1 MPGTHE
7 PSGQLPPALVDALEA
22 FAGYQSAQAGRS
34 AHTVRA
40 YRGDLI
46 DLMDYLSGQGIRRL
60 DEVGLPDLRAWLAG
74 QQRAGLAAATLQ
86 RRSGAARVFFRWARQ
101 QGLVA
106 EDPAAALKSPKVP
119 RRLPQTVSQADV
131 VTMLGAVIKAAAV
144 DETPAGA
151 RNLAILEV
159 LYGSGLRV
167 AELCGLDLGDVDED
181 RRLVQVI
188 GKGNKQRSVPI
199 SEPAF
204 RAVQAWLLRRPEW
217 LTEASGTAVFL
228 GRRGG
233 RLDPRVARRVVHQ
246 AMDAVPDAP
255 GVGPHGLRHAMATHL
270 LEGGA
275 DLRSVQEML
284 GHTSLATTQIY
295 THVSGER
302 LRQAFRQAHPRA

>member
-1 MPGTHE
+1 MPGTNH

-22 FAGYQSAQAGRS
+22 FAEYQSARAGRS

-40 YRGDLI
+40 YHGDLT
-46 DLMDYLSGQGIRRL
+46 DLMGYLSGQGIRTL

-74 QQRAGLAAATLQ
+74 QQRAGLAPATLQ

-101 QGLVA
+101 QELVA
-106 EDPAAALKSPKVP
+106 DDPAAALKSPKVP
-119 RRLPQTVSQADV
+119 RRLPQTVNQADV
-131 VTMLGAVIKAAAV
+131 ATMMDAVIKAAAI

-151 RNLAILEV
+151 RNLAILEI

-167 AELCGLDLGDVDED
+167 AELCGLDLGDVDSD

-204 RAVQAWLLRRPEW
+204 RAVQAWLARRAEW
-217 LTEASGTAVFL
+217 LTDASGAAVFL

-255 GVGPHGLRHAMATHL
+255 GIGPHGLRHAMATHL